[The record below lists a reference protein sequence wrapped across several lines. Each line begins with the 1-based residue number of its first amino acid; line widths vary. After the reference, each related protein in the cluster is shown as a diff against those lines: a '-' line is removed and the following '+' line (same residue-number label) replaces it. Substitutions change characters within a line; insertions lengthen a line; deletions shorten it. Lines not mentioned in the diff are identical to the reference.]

1 MTNTT
6 MTMSD
11 NVNITPAQNV
21 EHGDDCA
28 CESCVADARWTA
40 IEALLIK
47 MGVYNPE
54 ADLFEQFLNQAPEL
68 LELDRMYTDDEYQ
81 MLGAYVRWLIDH
93 LNGDGWQ
100 TSAREIIE
108 TADAIAHATR
118 KARRQYHRI
127 INAETPA
134 NPGPFWF

>member
-1 MTNTT
+1 MTNAT

-11 NVNITPAQNV
+11 NINIPPAQNV
-21 EHGDDCA
+21 EHGDYCP

-54 ADLFEQFLNQAPEL
+54 ADLFEQFLNQAAEL

-81 MLGAYVRWLIDH
+81 LLGAYVRWLIDH
-93 LNGDGWQ
+93 LNGDGWR

-108 TADAIAHATR
+108 TADAIAQATR
-118 KARRQYHRI
+118 KARKQYLRGFD
-127 INAETPA
+127 PGRMA

>member
-1 MTNTT
+1 
-6 MTMSD
+6 MTMS
-11 NVNITPAQNV
+11 NNINITRAQNV
-21 EHGDDCA
+21 EHGGYCH
-28 CESCVADARWTA
+28 CESCVEDARWTA

-54 ADLFEQFLNQAPEL
+54 ADLFEQFINQAAEL
-68 LELDRMYTDDEYQ
+68 LELDRMYTNDEYQ
-81 MLGAYVRWLIDH
+81 LLGAYVRWLIDH
-93 LNGDGWQ
+93 LNGDGWR

-118 KARRQYHRI
+118 KARGQYDRFI
-127 INAETPA
+127 SAEALA